1 MATDGAVATASRL
14 LGAVSLWLVGVIH
27 LKEYLDLYSAIPT
40 IGTLFLLSFVGAT
53 AVAVGLLAPIERLLG
68 RFGGLAVTALALA
81 GIAQATTQFVFLA
94 ISEQRPLFG
103 FQEPGYDPTAILE
116 ARITE
121 VATVALLTTFLVAR
135 TARRRRMVEATGQS
149 ARRRREQPEQ
159 PMATR

>member
-1 MATDGAVATASRL
+1 MGTDGSVAVAARL

-40 IGTLFLLSFVGAT
+40 IGTLFLLSFIGAT
-53 AVAVGLLAPIERLLG
+53 AVALGLLTPIERLLG
-68 RFGGLAVTALALA
+68 RFGGLVVTALALA

-103 FQEPGYDPTAILE
+103 FQEPGYDPTAILQ

-121 VATVALLTTFLVAR
+121 VATVVLLTTFLVAR
-135 TARRRRMVEATGQS
+135 TARRRRMVEATPQS
-149 ARRRREQPEQ
+149 ARRRREH

>member
-1 MATDGAVATASRL
+1 MATDGSVALASRL

-40 IGTLFLLSFVGAT
+40 IGTLFLLSFIGAT
-53 AVAVGLLAPIERLLG
+53 AVALGLITPVERLFG
-68 RFGGLAVTALALA
+68 RFGGLVVTMLALA
-81 GIAQATTQFVFLA
+81 GIGQATMQFVFLA

-103 FQEPGYDPTAILE
+103 FQEPGYDPTAILQ

-135 TARRRRMVEATGQS
+135 ALHRRRMVDAALAVRGH
-149 ARRRREQPEQ
+149 REHN
-159 PMATR
+159 MTAMRSR

>member
-1 MATDGAVATASRL
+1 MATDGSVVLASRL

-27 LKEYLDLYSAIPT
+27 LREYLDLYSAIPT

-53 AVAVGLLAPIERLLG
+53 VVALGLLTPVERLFG
-68 RFGGLAVTALALA
+68 RFGRLVVTALALA

-103 FQEPGYDPTAILE
+103 FQEPGYDPTAILQ

-121 VATVALLTTFLVAR
+121 VATVVLLTAFLVAR
-135 TARRRRMVEATGQS
+135 TLHRRRMVEDATG
-149 ARRRREQPEQ
+149 AVRRREHKL
-159 PMATR
+159 ATR

>member
-1 MATDGAVATASRL
+1 MATDGRVAVASRL

-53 AVAVGLLAPIERLLG
+53 AVALGLLTPIERVFG
-68 RFGGLAVTALALA
+68 RFGGLLVTALALA
-81 GIAQATTQFVFLA
+81 GIVQATTQFVFLA

-103 FQEPGYDPTAILE
+103 FQEPGYDPTAILQ

-121 VATVALLTTFLVAR
+121 VATGALLTTFLLAR
-135 TARRRRMVEATGQS
+135 ALRRRRMVEATVQS
-149 ARRRREQPEQ
+149 ARRRREQH
-159 PMATR
+159 MATR